1 MIHTYPFFRNNDEKY
16 SISFGVFFQ
25 RISSLIKTSFR
36 PSERK
41 KQKSIG
47 PVISHGM
54 PESVISIRRNRSSV
68 YNLAIND
75 PITVTLRRG
84 VAFLRSPPF
93 LFFSCQ
99 KFFQLRIII
108 FPGMSRQFPTPL
120 LPSFPPPPFIL
131 TLPPRRRVRVG
142 EPSLPRQPSS
152 STPVQPLISEKFFSR
167 FLPRVGTQPFPSFPS
182 PVERG
187 TGSLAQ
193 KNFNSSPTTEKV
205 SDDFLFPR
213 IFTTIR
219 TSKDSLSCCLCRLKI
234 LGLAFVFFFV
244 ETTNLCV

>member
-1 MIHTYPFFRNNDEKY
+1 MTKY
-16 SISFGVFFQ
+16 SLFVRGNFLPGR
-25 RISSLIKTSFR
+25 RISSLIKTSFK

-75 PITVTLRRG
+75 PITVTLREG
-84 VAFLRSPPF
+84 EGGSAFLRSPPF

-120 LPSFPPPPFIL
+120 LPPVHPHPASPSLHELGLVSHRFLGNPPPPSPYNRLSQRNSF
-131 TLPPRRRVRVG
+131 RG
-142 EPSLPRQPSS
+142 
-152 STPVQPLISEKFFSR
+152 FF
-167 FLPRVGTQPFPSFPS
+167 PG
-182 PVERG
+182 
-187 TGSLAQ
+187 
-193 KNFNSSPTTEKV
+193 
-205 SDDFLFPR
+205 
-213 IFTTIR
+213 
-219 TSKDSLSCCLCRLKI
+219 
-234 LGLAFVFFFV
+234 
-244 ETTNLCV
+244 